1 MHRTS
6 ERILMDH
13 ELSEGSRVARMKS
26 AVADRYD
33 RGRDYVREHSAR
45 DIAGDAGRFARN
57 HPIPSILTGVAI
69 GFLVYRLFSRSD
81 ASRHSRADDPRHS
94 RADNPRRP

>member
-13 ELSEGSRVARMKS
+13 ELPEGSRTQRMKN
-26 AVADRYD
+26 AVTDRY
-33 RGRDYVREHSAR
+33 GRTVDYFRDNGAR

-57 HPIPSILTGVAI
+57 HPIPTILTGVAI
-69 GFLVYRLFSRSD
+69 GFLVYRLISR
-81 ASRHSRADDPRHS
+81 
-94 RADNPRRP
+94 